1 MLGRHNGH
9 SGGARKQRLLVLVLL
24 LLLLQA
30 SLECHAF
37 FPSVIEAGRLRI
49 NERDV
54 PCDPSGKDDVFSISC
69 QEYAVDLVLRG
80 SS

>member
-1 MLGRHNGH
+1 MQ
-9 SGGARKQRLLVLVLL
+9 SGVTRKQNLVVLVLL

-30 SLECHAF
+30 SFEHHAF
-37 FPSVIEAGRLRI
+37 FPSVIEAGRLII
-49 NERDV
+49 NKRDV
-54 PCDPSGKDDVFSISC
+54 PCDHSGRSDIFSISC